1 MNNYY
6 KFLCLPPT
14 AGLTEIQNQLKLAA
28 QSGKVPIEILHE
40 IRDTLYNSEK
50 RRAYDAAL
58 RQADPAF
65 FQPQPKTPAQAKLP
79 ANVHTAQA
87 ASRQR
92 AQPQAQQPQRAAQP
106 RSAQNPSPRQPQKQA
121 QSARRAPAAL
131 NSNPLLSTRNI
142 ILALCALAILTWL
155 LPWANTPL
163 KSYLG
168 ASLSFRLLAWVNTI
182 IFAATAAKVWLDDK
196 QEKPTAYTEL
206 MLAALF
212 ALLIHAQYYLRLKP
226 YFERLGT
233 PHEVLSYGI
242 GLYAQIA
249 VALLMLGYVLFAKKL
264 DR

>member
-65 FQPQPKTPAQAKLP
+65 FQPKPKAPAPAKP
-79 ANVHTAQA
+79 AAQA
-87 ASRQR
+87 ASRQP
-92 AQPQAQQPQRAAQP
+92 AQPQAQQPP
-106 RSAQNPSPRQPQKQA
+106 RSAQQRPAQNPSPRRPQKQA
-121 QSARRAPAAL
+121 QSARRAPAP
-131 NSNPLLSTRNI
+131 SNRAPLLSTRNI
-142 ILALCALAILTWL
+142 VLALCALAILTWL

-233 PHEVLSYGI
+233 PKEVLSYGI

>member
-65 FQPQPKTPAQAKLP
+65 FQPQPKAPAQA
-79 ANVHTAQA
+79 ANRQSAQ
-87 ASRQR
+87 S
-92 AQPQAQQPQRAAQP
+92 QAQQPQRLAQQRP
-106 RSAQNPSPRQPQKQA
+106 AQNPSPRRPQKQA
-121 QSARRAPAAL
+121 QSARRASAP
-131 NSNPLLSTRNI
+131 SNRAPLLSTRNI
-142 ILALCALAILTWL
+142 VLALCALAILTWL

-226 YFERLGT
+226 FFERLGT
-233 PHEVLSYGI
+233 PKEVLSYGI

-249 VALLMLGYVLFAKKL
+249 VAALLFGYVLFARKR

>member
-65 FQPQPKTPAQAKLP
+65 FQPKPKAPAQAANRQP
-79 ANVHTAQA
+79 AQ
-87 ASRQR
+87 SQ
-92 AQPQAQQPQRAAQP
+92 AQPPQRSTQQRP
-106 RSAQNPSPRQPQKQA
+106 AQNPAPRRPQKQA
-121 QSARRAPAAL
+121 QSARRASAP
-131 NSNPLLSTRNI
+131 SNRAPLLSTRNI
-142 ILALCALAILTWL
+142 VLALCALAILTWL

-226 YFERLGT
+226 FFERLGT
-233 PHEVLSYGI
+233 PKEVLSYGI

-249 VALLMLGYVLFAKKL
+249 VAALLFSYVLFARKR

>member
-65 FQPQPKTPAQAKLP
+65 FQPKPKAPAQAANRQP
-79 ANVHTAQA
+79 AQ
-87 ASRQR
+87 SQ
-92 AQPQAQQPQRAAQP
+92 AQPPQ
-106 RSAQNPSPRQPQKQA
+106 RSAQQRPAQNPAPRRPQKQA
-121 QSARRAPAAL
+121 QSARRALAP
-131 NSNPLLSTRNI
+131 SNRAPLLSTRNI
-142 ILALCALAILTWL
+142 VLALCALAILTWL

-242 GLYAQIA
+242 GLYAQII
-249 VALLMLGYVLFAKKL
+249 VTLLMLGYVLFAKKL
-264 DR
+264 DQ

>member
-58 RQADPAF
+58 RQADPSF
-65 FQPQPKTPAQAKLP
+65 FQPQPKAPVQAANRQPAQ
-79 ANVHTAQA
+79 
-87 ASRQR
+87 S
-92 AQPQAQQPQRAAQP
+92 QAQQPQRLAQQRP
-106 RSAQNPSPRQPQKQA
+106 AQNPSPRRPQKQA
-121 QSARRAPAAL
+121 QSARRASAP
-131 NSNPLLSTRNI
+131 SNRAPLLSTRNI
-142 ILALCALAILTWL
+142 VLALCALAILTWL

-242 GLYAQIA
+242 GLYAQII
-249 VALLMLGYVLFAKKL
+249 VTLLMLGYVLFAKKL
-264 DR
+264 DQ

>member
-1 MNNYY
+1 M
-6 KFLCLPPT
+6 
-14 AGLTEIQNQLKLAA
+14 
-28 QSGKVPIEILHE
+28 PIEILHE

-65 FQPQPKTPAQAKLP
+65 FQPKPKAPAQATNRQP
-79 ANVHTAQA
+79 AQ
-87 ASRQR
+87 SQ
-92 AQPQAQQPQRAAQP
+92 AQP
-106 RSAQNPSPRQPQKQA
+106 RQRSAQQRPAQNPAPRQPQKQA
-121 QSARRAPAAL
+121 QSARRASAP
-131 NSNPLLSTRNI
+131 SNRAPLLSTRNI
-142 ILALCALAILTWL
+142 VLALCALAILTWL

-226 YFERLGT
+226 FFERLGT
-233 PHEVLSYGI
+233 PKEVLSYGI

-249 VALLMLGYVLFAKKL
+249 VAALLFSYVLFARKR

>member
-1 MNNYY
+1 MNNNY
-6 KFLCLPPT
+6 KVLCLPPT

-65 FQPQPKTPAQAKLP
+65 FQPQPKAPAQAANRQP
-79 ANVHTAQA
+79 AQ
-87 ASRQR
+87 SQ
-92 AQPQAQQPQRAAQP
+92 AQP
-106 RSAQNPSPRQPQKQA
+106 RQRSAQQRPAQNPAPRRPQKQA
-121 QSARRAPAAL
+121 QSARRASAP
-131 NSNPLLSTRNI
+131 SNRAPLLSTRNI
-142 ILALCALAILTWL
+142 VLALCALAILTWL

-226 YFERLGT
+226 FFERLGT
-233 PHEVLSYGI
+233 PKEVLSYGI

>member
-65 FQPQPKTPAQAKLP
+65 FQPQPKAPAQAKP
-79 ANVHTAQA
+79 ASQA
-87 ASRQR
+87 TSRQP
-92 AQPQAQQPQRAAQP
+92 AQSQAQP
-106 RSAQNPSPRQPQKQA
+106 RQRSTQQRPAQNPAPRQPQKQA
-121 QSARRAPAAL
+121 QSARRAPAP
-131 NSNPLLSTRNI
+131 SNRAPLLSTRNI
-142 ILALCALAILTWL
+142 VLALCALAILTWL

-182 IFAATAAKVWLDDK
+182 IFAATAAKVSLDDK
-196 QEKPTAYTEL
+196 QENPTAYTEL

-242 GLYAQIA
+242 GLYAQII
-249 VALLMLGYVLFAKKL
+249 VTLLMLGYVLFAKKL
-264 DR
+264 DQ

>member
-14 AGLTEIQNQLKLAA
+14 ASPTEIQSKLKLAA

-65 FQPQPKTPAQAKLP
+65 FQPQPKAPAQAANRQP
-79 ANVHTAQA
+79 AQ
-87 ASRQR
+87 SQ
-92 AQPQAQQPQRAAQP
+92 AQP
-106 RSAQNPSPRQPQKQA
+106 RQRSAQQRPAQNPAPRRPQKQA
-121 QSARRAPAAL
+121 QSARRASAP
-131 NSNPLLSTRNI
+131 SNRAPLLSTRNI
-142 ILALCALAILTWL
+142 VLALCALAILTWL

-226 YFERLGT
+226 FFERLGT
-233 PHEVLSYGI
+233 PKEVLSYGI

>member
-65 FQPQPKTPAQAKLP
+65 FQPKPKAPAQATNRQP
-79 ANVHTAQA
+79 AQ
-87 ASRQR
+87 SQ
-92 AQPQAQQPQRAAQP
+92 AQP
-106 RSAQNPSPRQPQKQA
+106 RQRSAQQRPAQNPAPRQPQKQA
-121 QSARRAPAAL
+121 QSARRASAP
-131 NSNPLLSTRNI
+131 SNRAPLLSTRNI
-142 ILALCALAILTWL
+142 VLALCALAILTWL

-226 YFERLGT
+226 FFERLGT
-233 PHEVLSYGI
+233 PKEVLSYGI

-249 VALLMLGYVLFAKKL
+249 VAALLFSYVLFARKR

>member
-14 AGLTEIQNQLKLAA
+14 AGLTEIQNQLKPAA

-65 FQPQPKTPAQAKLP
+65 FQPQPKAPAQAANRQP
-79 ANVHTAQA
+79 AQ
-87 ASRQR
+87 SQ
-92 AQPQAQQPQRAAQP
+92 AQP
-106 RSAQNPSPRQPQKQA
+106 RQRSAQQRPAQNPAPRRPQKQA
-121 QSARRAPAAL
+121 QSARRASAP
-131 NSNPLLSTRNI
+131 SNRAPLLSTRNI
-142 ILALCALAILTWL
+142 VLALCALAILTWL

-226 YFERLGT
+226 FFERLGT
-233 PHEVLSYGI
+233 PKEVLSYGI

>member
-65 FQPQPKTPAQAKLP
+65 FQPKPKAPAQAANRQP
-79 ANVHTAQA
+79 AQ
-87 ASRQR
+87 SQ
-92 AQPQAQQPQRAAQP
+92 AQP
-106 RSAQNPSPRQPQKQA
+106 RQRSAQQRPAQNPAPRRPQKQA
-121 QSARRAPAAL
+121 QSARRASAP
-131 NSNPLLSTRNI
+131 SNRAPLLSTRNI
-142 ILALCALAILTWL
+142 VLALCALAILTWL

-226 YFERLGT
+226 FFERLGT
-233 PHEVLSYGI
+233 PKEVLSYGI

>member
-14 AGLTEIQNQLKLAA
+14 ASPTEIQSKLKLAA

-65 FQPQPKTPAQAKLP
+65 FQPQPKAPAQA
-79 ANVHTAQA
+79 ANRQSAQ
-87 ASRQR
+87 SQ
-92 AQPQAQQPQRAAQP
+92 AQP
-106 RSAQNPSPRQPQKQA
+106 RQRSTQQRPAQNPSPRRPQKQA
-121 QSARRAPAAL
+121 QSARRASAP
-131 NSNPLLSTRNI
+131 SNRAPLLSTRNI
-142 ILALCALAILTWL
+142 VLALCALAILTWL

-242 GLYAQIA
+242 GLYAQII
-249 VALLMLGYVLFAKKL
+249 VTLLMLGYVLFAKKL
-264 DR
+264 DQ

>member
-65 FQPQPKTPAQAKLP
+65 FQPQPKAPAQAANRQP
-79 ANVHTAQA
+79 AQ
-87 ASRQR
+87 SQ
-92 AQPQAQQPQRAAQP
+92 AQP
-106 RSAQNPSPRQPQKQA
+106 RQRSAQQRPAQNPSPRRPQKQA
-121 QSARRAPAAL
+121 QSARRAPAP
-131 NSNPLLSTRNI
+131 SNRAPLLSTRNI
-142 ILALCALAILTWL
+142 VLALCALAILTWL

-226 YFERLGT
+226 FFERLGT
-233 PHEVLSYGI
+233 PKEVLSYGI

>member
-65 FQPQPKTPAQAKLP
+65 FQPKPKAPAQAANRQP
-79 ANVHTAQA
+79 AQ
-87 ASRQR
+87 SQ
-92 AQPQAQQPQRAAQP
+92 AQPPQRSTQQRP
-106 RSAQNPSPRQPQKQA
+106 AQNPAPRRPQKQA
-121 QSARRAPAAL
+121 QSARRASAP
-131 NSNPLLSTRNI
+131 SNRAPLLSTRNI
-142 ILALCALAILTWL
+142 VLALCALAILTWL

-196 QEKPTAYTEL
+196 QEKTTAYTEL

-242 GLYAQIA
+242 GLYAQII
-249 VALLMLGYVLFAKKL
+249 VTLLMLGYVLFAKKL
-264 DR
+264 DQ

>member
-65 FQPQPKTPAQAKLP
+65 FQPKPKAPAQAANRQP
-79 ANVHTAQA
+79 AQ
-87 ASRQR
+87 SQ
-92 AQPQAQQPQRAAQP
+92 AQPPQRSTQQRP
-106 RSAQNPSPRQPQKQA
+106 AQNPAPRRPQKQA
-121 QSARRAPAAL
+121 QSARRASAP
-131 NSNPLLSTRNI
+131 SNRAPLLSTRNI
-142 ILALCALAILTWL
+142 VLALCALAILTWL

-163 KSYLG
+163 KSYVG

-226 YFERLGT
+226 FFERLGT
-233 PHEVLSYGI
+233 PKEVLSYGI

-249 VALLMLGYVLFAKKL
+249 VAALLFSYVLFAKKL
-264 DR
+264 DQ

>member
-65 FQPQPKTPAQAKLP
+65 FQPKPKAPAQATNRQP
-79 ANVHTAQA
+79 AQ
-87 ASRQR
+87 SQ
-92 AQPQAQQPQRAAQP
+92 AQP
-106 RSAQNPSPRQPQKQA
+106 RQRSAQQRPAQNPAPRQPQKQA
-121 QSARRAPAAL
+121 QSARRASAP
-131 NSNPLLSTRNI
+131 SNRAPLLSTRNI
-142 ILALCALAILTWL
+142 VLALCALAILTWL

-226 YFERLGT
+226 CFERLGT
-233 PHEVLSYGI
+233 PKEVLSYGI

-249 VALLMLGYVLFAKKL
+249 VAALLFSYVLFARKR

>member
-14 AGLTEIQNQLKLAA
+14 ASLNEIQNQLKLAA

-58 RQADPAF
+58 RQADPSF
-65 FQPQPKTPAQAKLP
+65 FQPQPKAPAQAANRQP
-79 ANVHTAQA
+79 AQ
-87 ASRQR
+87 SQ
-92 AQPQAQQPQRAAQP
+92 AQPPQ
-106 RSAQNPSPRQPQKQA
+106 RSAQQRPAQNPAPRQPQKQA
-121 QSARRAPAAL
+121 KSARRATAP
-131 NSNPLLSTRNI
+131 SNRATLLSTRNI
-142 ILALCALAILTWL
+142 VLALCALAILTWL

-226 YFERLGT
+226 FFERLGT
-233 PHEVLSYGI
+233 PKEVLSYGI

-249 VALLMLGYVLFAKKL
+249 VAALLFGYVLFARKR

>member
-14 AGLTEIQNQLKLAA
+14 ATPTEIQSKLKLAA

-40 IRDTLYNSEK
+40 IRDTLYDSEK

-65 FQPQPKTPAQAKLP
+65 FQPQPKAPAQAKP
-79 ANVHTAQA
+79 AAQA
-87 ASRQR
+87 ASRQPV
-92 AQPQAQQPQRAAQP
+92 QPQAQQQHSTQQRP
-106 RSAQNPSPRQPQKQA
+106 AQNPSSRQPQKQA
-121 QSARRAPAAL
+121 QSSRRAIAVA
-131 NSNPLLSTRNI
+131 SSTSLLSTRNI
-142 ILALCALAILTWL
+142 VLALCALAILTWL

-226 YFERLGT
+226 FFERLGT

-242 GLYAQIA
+242 GLYAQII

>member
-65 FQPQPKTPAQAKLP
+65 FQPQPKAPAQAANRQP
-79 ANVHTAQA
+79 AQ
-87 ASRQR
+87 SQ
-92 AQPQAQQPQRAAQP
+92 AQPPQRSTQQRPAQIPAP
-106 RSAQNPSPRQPQKQA
+106 RRPQKQA
-121 QSARRAPAAL
+121 QSARRASAP
-131 NSNPLLSTRNI
+131 SNRAPLLSTRNI
-142 ILALCALAILTWL
+142 VLALCALAILTWL

-163 KSYLG
+163 KSYVG

-226 YFERLGT
+226 FFERLGT
-233 PHEVLSYGI
+233 PKEVLSYGI

>member
-65 FQPQPKTPAQAKLP
+65 FQPKPKAPAQAKP
-79 ANVHTAQA
+79 AAQA
-87 ASRQR
+87 ASRQL
-92 AQPQAQQPQRAAQP
+92 AQPQAQQPP
-106 RSAQNPSPRQPQKQA
+106 RSAQQRPAQNPSPRRPQKQA
-121 QSARRAPAAL
+121 QSSRRTPAP
-131 NSNPLLSTRNI
+131 SNRAPLLSTRNI
-142 ILALCALAILTWL
+142 VLALCALAVLTWL

-226 YFERLGT
+226 FFERLGT
-233 PHEVLSYGI
+233 PKEVLSYGI

-249 VALLMLGYVLFAKKL
+249 VAALLFGYVLFARK
-264 DR
+264 RGR

>member
-65 FQPQPKTPAQAKLP
+65 FQPQPKAPAQAANRQP
-79 ANVHTAQA
+79 AQ
-87 ASRQR
+87 SQ
-92 AQPQAQQPQRAAQP
+92 AQP
-106 RSAQNPSPRQPQKQA
+106 RQRSAQQRPAQNPAPRRPQKQA
-121 QSARRAPAAL
+121 QSARRASAP
-131 NSNPLLSTRNI
+131 SNRAPLLSTRNI
-142 ILALCALAILTWL
+142 VLALCALAILTWL

-163 KSYLG
+163 KSYVG
-168 ASLSFRLLAWVNTI
+168 ASLNFRLLAWVNTI

-226 YFERLGT
+226 FFERLGT
-233 PHEVLSYGI
+233 PKEVLSYGI
-242 GLYAQIA
+242 GLYTQIA
-249 VALLMLGYVLFAKKL
+249 VAALLFGYVLFARKR

>member
-40 IRDTLYNSEK
+40 IRDTLYNNEK

-65 FQPQPKTPAQAKLP
+65 FQPKPKAPAQAANRQP
-79 ANVHTAQA
+79 AQ
-87 ASRQR
+87 SQ
-92 AQPQAQQPQRAAQP
+92 AQPPQRSTQQRP
-106 RSAQNPSPRQPQKQA
+106 AQNPSPRRPQKQA
-121 QSARRAPAAL
+121 QSARRASAP
-131 NSNPLLSTRNI
+131 SNRAPLLSTRNI
-142 ILALCALAILTWL
+142 VLALCALAILTWL

-226 YFERLGT
+226 FFERLGT

-249 VALLMLGYVLFAKKL
+249 VAALLFGYVLFARK
-264 DR
+264 RER

>member
-65 FQPQPKTPAQAKLP
+65 FQPKPKAPAQAANRQP
-79 ANVHTAQA
+79 AQ
-87 ASRQR
+87 SQ
-92 AQPQAQQPQRAAQP
+92 AQPPQRSTQQRP
-106 RSAQNPSPRQPQKQA
+106 AQNPAPRRPQKQA
-121 QSARRAPAAL
+121 QSARRASAP
-131 NSNPLLSTRNI
+131 SNRAPLLSTRNI
-142 ILALCALAILTWL
+142 VLALCALAILTWL

>member
-14 AGLTEIQNQLKLAA
+14 ASPTEIQSKLKLAA

-58 RQADPAF
+58 RQVDPAF
-65 FQPQPKTPAQAKLP
+65 FQPQPKAPAPAKP
-79 ANVHTAQA
+79 AAQA
-87 ASRQR
+87 AARQP
-92 AQPQAQQPQRAAQP
+92 AQPQAQQPP
-106 RSAQNPSPRQPQKQA
+106 RSAQQRPAQNPSPRRPQKPA
-121 QSARRAPAAL
+121 QSARHAPAP
-131 NSNPLLSTRNI
+131 SNRAPLLSTRNI
-142 ILALCALAILTWL
+142 VLALCTLAVLTWL
-155 LPWANTPL
+155 LPWASTPL

-168 ASLSFRLLAWVNTI
+168 ASLNFRLLAWVNTI

-212 ALLIHAQYYLRLKP
+212 ALLVHAQYYLRLKP

-233 PHEVLSYGI
+233 PREVLSYGI
-242 GLYAQIA
+242 GLYAQII
-249 VALLMLGYVLFAKKL
+249 VAMLMLGYVLFAKKL

>member
-65 FQPQPKTPAQAKLP
+65 FQPKPKAPAQAANRQP
-79 ANVHTAQA
+79 AQ
-87 ASRQR
+87 SQ
-92 AQPQAQQPQRAAQP
+92 AQP
-106 RSAQNPSPRQPQKQA
+106 RQRSAQQRPAQNPAPRQPQKQA
-121 QSARRAPAAL
+121 QSARRASAP
-131 NSNPLLSTRNI
+131 SNRAPLLSTRNI
-142 ILALCALAILTWL
+142 VLALCALAILTWL

-226 YFERLGT
+226 FFERLGT
-233 PHEVLSYGI
+233 PKEVLSYGI
-242 GLYAQIA
+242 GLYTQIA
-249 VALLMLGYVLFAKKL
+249 VAALLFGYVLFARKR

>member
-14 AGLTEIQNQLKLAA
+14 ASPTEIQSKLKLAA

-40 IRDTLYNSEK
+40 IRDTLYDSEK

-65 FQPQPKTPAQAKLP
+65 FQPQPKAPAQAANRQP
-79 ANVHTAQA
+79 AQ
-87 ASRQR
+87 SQ
-92 AQPQAQQPQRAAQP
+92 AQPPQRSAQQRP
-106 RSAQNPSPRQPQKQA
+106 AQNPSPRRPQKQA
-121 QSARRAPAAL
+121 QSARRASAP
-131 NSNPLLSTRNI
+131 SNRAPLLSTRNI
-142 ILALCALAILTWL
+142 VLALCALAILTWL

-226 YFERLGT
+226 FFERLGT
-233 PHEVLSYGI
+233 PKEVLSYGI

-249 VALLMLGYVLFAKKL
+249 VAALLFGYVLFAKKL

>member
-14 AGLTEIQNQLKLAA
+14 ASPTEIQSKLKLAA

-40 IRDTLYNSEK
+40 IRDTLYDSEK

-65 FQPQPKTPAQAKLP
+65 FQPKPKAPAQATNRQP
-79 ANVHTAQA
+79 AQ
-87 ASRQR
+87 SQ
-92 AQPQAQQPQRAAQP
+92 AQP
-106 RSAQNPSPRQPQKQA
+106 RQRSAQQRPAQNPAPRRPQKQA
-121 QSARRAPAAL
+121 QSARRASAP
-131 NSNPLLSTRNI
+131 SNRAPLLSTRNI
-142 ILALCALAILTWL
+142 VLALCALAILTWL

-226 YFERLGT
+226 FFERLGT
-233 PHEVLSYGI
+233 PKEVLSYGI

-264 DR
+264 DQ

>member
-65 FQPQPKTPAQAKLP
+65 FQPKPKAPAQAANRQP
-79 ANVHTAQA
+79 AQ
-87 ASRQR
+87 SQ
-92 AQPQAQQPQRAAQP
+92 AQPPQRSTQQRPAQIPAP
-106 RSAQNPSPRQPQKQA
+106 RRPQKQA
-121 QSARRAPAAL
+121 QSARRASAP
-131 NSNPLLSTRNI
+131 SNRAPLLSTRNI
-142 ILALCALAILTWL
+142 VLALCALAILTWL

-242 GLYAQIA
+242 GLYAQII
-249 VALLMLGYVLFAKKL
+249 VTLLMLGYVLFAKKL
-264 DR
+264 DQ

>member
-14 AGLTEIQNQLKLAA
+14 ASPTEIQSKLKLAA

-65 FQPQPKTPAQAKLP
+65 FQPKPKAPAQAANRQP
-79 ANVHTAQA
+79 AQ
-87 ASRQR
+87 SQ
-92 AQPQAQQPQRAAQP
+92 AQP
-106 RSAQNPSPRQPQKQA
+106 RQRSAQQRPAQNPAPRRPQKQA
-121 QSARRAPAAL
+121 QSARRASAP
-131 NSNPLLSTRNI
+131 SNRAPLLSTRNI
-142 ILALCALAILTWL
+142 VLALCALAILTWL

-249 VALLMLGYVLFAKKL
+249 VAALLFGYVLFARKR

>member
-65 FQPQPKTPAQAKLP
+65 FQPKPKAPAQAANRQP
-79 ANVHTAQA
+79 AQ
-87 ASRQR
+87 SQ
-92 AQPQAQQPQRAAQP
+92 AQPPQRSTQQRP
-106 RSAQNPSPRQPQKQA
+106 AQNPAPRRPQKQA
-121 QSARRAPAAL
+121 QSARRASAP
-131 NSNPLLSTRNI
+131 SNRAPLLSTRNI
-142 ILALCALAILTWL
+142 VLALCALAILTWL

-163 KSYLG
+163 KSYVG

-226 YFERLGT
+226 FFERLGT
-233 PHEVLSYGI
+233 PKEVLSYGI

-249 VALLMLGYVLFAKKL
+249 VAALLFGYVLFARKR

>member
-65 FQPQPKTPAQAKLP
+65 FQPKPKAPAQATNRQP
-79 ANVHTAQA
+79 AQ
-87 ASRQR
+87 SQ
-92 AQPQAQQPQRAAQP
+92 AQP
-106 RSAQNPSPRQPQKQA
+106 RQRSAQQRPAQNPAPRQPQKQA
-121 QSARRAPAAL
+121 QSARRASAP
-131 NSNPLLSTRNI
+131 SNRAPLLSTRNI
-142 ILALCALAILTWL
+142 VLALCALAILTWL

-163 KSYLG
+163 KSYVG

-242 GLYAQIA
+242 GLYAQII
-249 VALLMLGYVLFAKKL
+249 VTLLMLGYVLFAKKL
-264 DR
+264 DQ

>member
-14 AGLTEIQNQLKLAA
+14 ASPTEIQSKLKLAA

-40 IRDTLYNSEK
+40 IRDTLYDSEK
-50 RRAYDAAL
+50 RRAYD
-58 RQADPAF
+58 PA
-65 FQPQPKTPAQAKLP
+65 PAKP
-79 ANVHTAQA
+79 AAQA
-87 ASRQR
+87 ASRQP
-92 AQPQAQQPQRAAQP
+92 AQPQAQQPP
-106 RSAQNPSPRQPQKQA
+106 RSTQQRPAQNPSPRRPQKQA
-121 QSARRAPAAL
+121 QSSRRTPAP
-131 NSNPLLSTRNI
+131 SNRAPLLSTRNI
-142 ILALCALAILTWL
+142 VLALCALAVLTWL

-168 ASLSFRLLAWVNTI
+168 ASLNFRLLAWVNTI

-242 GLYAQIA
+242 GLYAQII
-249 VALLMLGYVLFAKKL
+249 VTLLMLGYVLFAKKL
-264 DR
+264 DQ

>member
-65 FQPQPKTPAQAKLP
+65 FQPQPKAPAQAANRQP
-79 ANVHTAQA
+79 AQ
-87 ASRQR
+87 S
-92 AQPQAQQPQRAAQP
+92 QAQQPQRLAQQRP
-106 RSAQNPSPRQPQKQA
+106 AQNPSPRRPQKQA
-121 QSARRAPAAL
+121 QSARRASAP
-131 NSNPLLSTRNI
+131 SNRAPLLSTRNI
-142 ILALCALAILTWL
+142 VLALCALAILTWL

-226 YFERLGT
+226 FFERLGT
-233 PHEVLSYGI
+233 PKEVLSYGI

>member
-65 FQPQPKTPAQAKLP
+65 FQPQPKAPAQAANRQP
-79 ANVHTAQA
+79 AQ
-87 ASRQR
+87 SQ
-92 AQPQAQQPQRAAQP
+92 AQPPQRSTQQRP
-106 RSAQNPSPRQPQKQA
+106 AQNPAPRRPQKQA
-121 QSARRAPAAL
+121 QSARRASAP
-131 NSNPLLSTRNI
+131 SNRAPLLSTRNI
-142 ILALCALAILTWL
+142 VLALCALAILTWL

-226 YFERLGT
+226 FFERLGT
-233 PHEVLSYGI
+233 PKEVLSYGI